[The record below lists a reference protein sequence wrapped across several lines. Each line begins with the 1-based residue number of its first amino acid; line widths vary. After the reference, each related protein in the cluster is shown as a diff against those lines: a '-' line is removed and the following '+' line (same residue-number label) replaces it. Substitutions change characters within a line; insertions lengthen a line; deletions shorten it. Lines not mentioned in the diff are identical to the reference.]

1 LIFLANILY
10 IIVYKC
16 VMALDLSVIKTLC
29 KQKKVTSKE
38 FCREIGV
45 TESGLSHAIKNNRT
59 TSDFLEKAAKY
70 FGVSVDTFFGKQ
82 DTAIELLR
90 KILDALIA
98 KEKQSELI
106 ESYNYIE
113 NMMQSINYDD
123 KNEIFELLIRRFN
136 KIESYSILHY
146 LETISINDINI
157 LCNYMEIENAKV
169 ILRLTIYRI
178 VYKRDGI
185 EHFAEFWFKYHNEPN
200 RLKTL

>member
-1 LIFLANILY
+1 MC
-10 IIVYKC
+10 KR

-59 TSDFLEKAAKY
+59 TSDFLEKAARY

-82 DTAIELLR
+82 DTAVGLLR
-90 KILDALIA
+90 KILDALIK

-123 KNEIFELLIRRFN
+123 KKEIFDLIQKRFL
-136 KIESYSILHY
+136 KIEPYSILHY
-146 LETISINDINI
+146 LEILSENDIVV
-157 LCNYMEIENAKV
+157 LCNYMEVENAKI
-169 ILRLTIYRI
+169 ILRLAIYRAI
-178 VYKRDGI
+178 YKTKGI
-185 EHFAEFWFKYHNEPN
+185 EHFADFWFKYHKLPN
-200 RLKTL
+200 RLQTISLKEN